1 MAHEE
6 SKTTK
11 PTKIIRLRLREYFT
25 RGPFDPDPQLEK
37 SFFTSC
43 LLTLLRF
50 YWQSSLPLEL
60 SWIYYEVSSKFLIGA
75 YSYIR
80 SVGGNP
86 EGVMH
91 IIHLYERKQWYIRY
105 DYIIP
110 GKQKQLSDAEAYG
123 EFLELLYD
131 LPQVEP
137 QTGPSILDWPVTG
150 RLPTLVPNSFP
161 IS

>member
-1 MAHEE
+1 
-6 SKTTK
+6 
-11 PTKIIRLRLREYFT
+11 
-25 RGPFDPDPQLEK
+25 
-37 SFFTSC
+37 
-43 LLTLLRF
+43 
-50 YWQSSLPLEL
+50 
-60 SWIYYEVSSKFLIGA
+60 
-75 YSYIR
+75 
-80 SVGGNP
+80 
-86 EGVMH
+86 MH

-110 GKQKQLSDAEAYG
+110 GKQKQLSDAEAYR